1 MERSTLRTSTP
12 SGTDSTVGA
21 KFRMEVTPA
30 AISRSLT
37 CWAAPAGVAMTPIE
51 TPFSEMIFS
60 RSSVCCTAMP
70 ATGLPAIAGSASMR
84 AATRKPRAEK
94 PP

>member
-51 TPFSEMIFS
+51 TPFSSMIFS
-60 RSSVCCTAMP
+60 RSSVCWTGIP
-70 ATGLPAIAGSASMR
+70 ATGLPAIAGSASIS
-84 AATRKPRAEK
+84 AATRNPRDAN